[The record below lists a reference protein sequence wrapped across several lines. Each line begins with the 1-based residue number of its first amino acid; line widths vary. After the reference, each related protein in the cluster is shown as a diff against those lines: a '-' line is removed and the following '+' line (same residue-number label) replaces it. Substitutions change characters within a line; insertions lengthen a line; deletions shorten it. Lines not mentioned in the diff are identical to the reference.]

1 MRRVLVI
8 SAVIFAAASA
18 DAAVNTNPK
27 ARLAAAAHVVRDI
40 QAAIPR
46 EYWDK
51 ARCVAAFPELK
62 NTEFV
67 VGGKYGKGVMSCRT
81 SYGWSTPAFIEMK
94 KGSRM
99 FQVGAQEMDIVLLL
113 MNEGAVQRVQQQAV
127 TLGADASIAPGPIDS
142 QARVDLSTQ
151 RADILTYSRA
161 KGLYMNLAGGVLR
174 PDDDANGDVYGKGAS
189 LRTIL
194 TGLGLPAPSEAQGFV
209 AALSS
214 QQPAPIAATPRMSE
228 PRAAAPGRL
237 PAAFPRTTASADDD
251 LRARVVE
258 MQQKLDRM
266 LGDTVPAPVGTS
278 GSVVPATVT
287 IDRAQLL
294 ALRQQL
300 DLILAELNRR

>member
-1 MRRVLVI
+1 MRRVLVM
-8 SAVIFAAASA
+8 SAVVLAAAGA

-81 SYGWSTPAFIEMK
+81 SYGWNTPAFVEIK
-94 KGSRM
+94 KGARM
-99 FQVGAQEMDIVLLL
+99 FQVGAQQMDIVLLL

-127 TLGADASIAPGPIDS
+127 TLGADASISPGPIDS
-142 QARVDLSTQ
+142 QARVDLTTQ
-151 RADILTYSRA
+151 RADILTYSRT

-174 PDDDANGDVYGKGAS
+174 PDDDANGDVYGKGTT

-194 TGLGLPAPSEAQGFV
+194 TGRGLPAPSEAQGFV
-209 AALSS
+209 AVLSS
-214 QQPAPIAATPRMSE
+214 QPAAPVAVAPRRIE
-228 PRAAAPGRL
+228 PSAAAPARL
-237 PAAFPRTTASADDD
+237 PAAFPRTTADDD

-258 MQQKLDRM
+258 MYQNVDRM

-278 GSVVPATVT
+278 GSVAPATVT

-300 DLILAELNRR
+300 DQILAALNRR

>member
-1 MRRVLVI
+1 MRTVLVI
-8 SAVIFAAASA
+8 SAVILAAAGA
-18 DAAVNTNPK
+18 NATVNTNPK
-27 ARLAAAAHVVRDI
+27 ARLAAASRVVRDI
-40 QAAIPR
+40 QAAIPL

-81 SYGWSTPAFIEMK
+81 RYGWSTPAFVEMK
-94 KGSRM
+94 KGRRM
-99 FQVGAQEMDIVLLL
+99 FQMGAPEVDVILLL

-127 TLGADASIAPGPIDS
+127 TLGADASISPGPIDT
-142 QARVDLSTQ
+142 QARVDLTTQ

-161 KGLYMNLAGGVLR
+161 KGLYLNLAGGVLR

-194 TGLGLPAPSEAQGFV
+194 TGRGLPAPSEAQGFV
-209 AALSS
+209 AVLSS
-214 QQPAPIAATPRMSE
+214 QPAAPVAVAPRRIE
-228 PRAAAPGRL
+228 EGAAAPARL
-237 PAAFPRTTASADDD
+237 PAAFPRMTADDD

-258 MQQKLDRM
+258 LQQNLDRM
-266 LGDTVPAPVGTS
+266 LGDTVPVPVGTS
-278 GSVVPATVT
+278 GSGASATVMV
-287 IDRAQLL
+287 DRAQLL

-300 DLILAELNRR
+300 DVILAALSRR